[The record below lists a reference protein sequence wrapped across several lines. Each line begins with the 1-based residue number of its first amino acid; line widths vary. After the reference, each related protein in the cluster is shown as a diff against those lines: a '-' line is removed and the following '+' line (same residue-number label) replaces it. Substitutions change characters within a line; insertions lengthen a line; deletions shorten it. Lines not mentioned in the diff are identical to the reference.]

1 MNLLN
6 FVNTF
11 SGHKSPRSQSTCEYL
26 MKPRW
31 WSFTSWALKYVGL
44 NHASCV
50 LVTNSIAGN
59 EVISSTK
66 YEKAYNIECLIR
78 NNVECADLQF
88 CHC

>member
-31 WSFTSWALKYVGL
+31 WSFTPWALKYVGL

-50 LVTNSIAGN
+50 LITHSIAGN
-59 EVISSTK
+59 EVNLSTK
-66 YEKAYNIECLIR
+66 QKLCLIR
-78 NNVECADLQF
+78 NNVECANLQF
-88 CHC
+88 CH